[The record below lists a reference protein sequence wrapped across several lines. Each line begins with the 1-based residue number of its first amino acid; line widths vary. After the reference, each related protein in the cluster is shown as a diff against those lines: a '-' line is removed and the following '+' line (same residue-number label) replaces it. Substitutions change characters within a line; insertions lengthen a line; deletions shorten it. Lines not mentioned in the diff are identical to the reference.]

1 MLLMRNPNPGNQFA
15 VNIDWVSASYKLL
28 CSGGSDQTENDALT
42 YLKEV
47 KETLQ
52 DQREKYEMFLVVMKY
67 FFARRTDASR
77 VIAKVKKLFEGHNN
91 LISGF
96 NIFLS
101 KALDISEFWR
111 AIIMI
116 KERFQNDVTVCMIIL
131 DILNEFR
138 KGHKDIN
145 TVHNQIPILLNGHA
159 DLIEEFTRFLPKTE
173 HVSAEKCLE
182 MKRLRDSGSS
192 LQSKQL
198 SASSHC
204 DFYAQS
210 QAPVDG
216 GGTLGKVTAND
227 GLNYLKEVMETFR
240 DQREKYDMFCKVMKD
255 FKDQRIG
262 IVDVTSRVKE
272 LFEGHNNL
280 ISGFNIFLP
289 KEYEIALEDD
299 EAINIL
305 TNIEKHF
312 QNDEQVYIAFSDI
325 LNEFWKGRK
334 DINKVYYEDKTKVY
348 NEVATNLFDYHP
360 DFLAE
365 FTFLHHLCT

>member
-1 MLLMRNPNPGNQFA
+1 
-15 VNIDWVSASYKLL
+15 
-28 CSGGSDQTENDALT
+28 
-42 YLKEV
+42 
-47 KETLQ
+47 
-52 DQREKYEMFLVVMKY
+52 MFLMVMKF
-67 FFARRTDASR
+67 FFARR

-96 NIFLS
+96 NIFLP

-131 DILNEFR
+131 DILNEFQ
-138 KGHKDIN
+138 KGHTDIN
-145 TVHNQIPILLNGHA
+145 TIHNQISILLNGHA
-159 DLIEEFTRFLPKTE
+159 DLIDKFTRFLPKTE
-173 HVSAEKCLE
+173 PVSAEKWVRGVFSDLRLLRWISLE
-182 MKRLRDSGSS
+182 MKRLGDSGCSS
-192 LQSKQL
+192 QSKQL
-198 SASSHC
+198 SASSRC
-204 DFYAQS
+204 DFYVQS
-210 QAPVDG
+210 QAPVGG
-216 GGTLGKVTAND
+216 GGTLGKVTVND

-255 FKDQRIG
+255 FKNQRIG
-262 IVDVTSRVKE
+262 IVDVTIRVKG

-289 KEYEIALEDD
+289 KGHEIALEDD

-305 TNIEKHF
+305 TNIEKRF

-325 LNEFWKGRK
+325 LNEFWEERK
-334 DINKVYYEDKTKVY
+334 DVNKVYYEKHHHQNDRHYIAFVDILKMYRKEHKDKTKVY
-348 NEVATNLFDYHP
+348 NEAITVVAPILFDDHP

-365 FTFLHHLCT
+365 FTFLPLSSITCST